1 LYEIDHVVLGVP
13 DVQLAAQ
20 WLRNQFGLGAVVQ
33 GTHADGTAEWVVPL
47 HGGQYLK
54 LLYIVNRER
63 VVRTPDPR
71 DVMRRIDAGGALLS
85 WTLRGQRLDAVAESS
100 GYAPGSREADLANGH
115 VARRRAA
122 VTSSALR
129 GLPDFIEYEGSD
141 EHLRH
146 RASMLAEAGHDL
158 PVGGIAWV
166 ELALDAAACR
176 VLDQVAPRLPIR
188 YAGHGS
194 DPITAVGVE
203 VGGEV
208 VRIAVH

>member
-1 LYEIDHVVLGVP
+1 
-13 DVQLAAQ
+13 VQ
-20 WLRNQFGLGAVVQ
+20 
-33 GTHADGTAEWVVPL
+33 TD
-47 HGGQYLK
+47 
-54 LLYIVNRER
+54 
-63 VVRTPDPR
+63 
-71 DVMRRIDAGGALLS
+71 
-85 WTLRGQRLDAVAESS
+85 
-100 GYAPGSREADLANGH
+100 
-115 VARRRAA
+115 
-122 VTSSALR
+122 ALR
-129 GLPDFIEYEGSD
+129 GLPDFIENEGSD
-141 EHLRH
+141 APH
-146 RASMLAEAGHDL
+146 RPSMLAEAGHDL